1 VNGKQMRFFGILV
14 IIFLSISSFSQ
25 KREKK
30 KSVIPENQGDSLKLE
45 AMLID
50 AEKQLI
56 LENFAKALNGFT
68 VALEM
73 NSRSAAINFKIAQ
86 VLTKSGEGQKA
97 IPYGL
102 KAIELDPENK
112 YYRLL
117 LARIYQSVGFDVEAA
132 KTYEQLLELYPSE
145 ENALYELAEL
155 YQLTG
160 KTEELFAVFD
170 KIENELGVKEEIV
183 REKQRIYMKEG
194 KPDNIVREYKKLIA
208 AYPNESSYRIELISF
223 LIQNRRLEEA
233 SGEIVEYQLLEP
245 VSSKVTLLKSEVE
258 WRRGNYENSMELLK
272 EAFESPTIDFESK
285 FQILSSYF
293 LASTSQPERARL
305 TKLTLGLAEEYAE
318 EYKAQVFAADM
329 LYGDGEKQQ
338 SLNYYLKAVRLK
350 PANFSV
356 WQDILNIEGELNQT
370 DSMIV
375 HSQEA
380 LEYFPNQALLYYFAG
395 TGFLI
400 RKEFK
405 KAVKML
411 DTGKKYTVDPNLLT
425 VFYGQLGDAYNG
437 LEENEK
443 SYKAYDNALLNDFKN
458 DHVLNN
464 YSYFLSLEGKNL
476 DRALE
481 MSTQLINQHPDNPTY
496 LDTHGWVLYMR
507 GDFEKSRKYL
517 EKAATL
523 DENGT
528 IIEHFGDVLFQ
539 LGQTEEA
546 LKQWER
552 AKEAGGTSE
561 LIDKKIAERKLYE

>member
-1 VNGKQMRFFGILV
+1 MRFFGILV

>member
-1 VNGKQMRFFGILV
+1 MNGKQMRFFGILV
-14 IIFLSISSFSQ
+14 IVFLSISSFSQ

-68 VALEM
+68 AALEM

-194 KPDNIVREYKKLIA
+194 KSDNIVREYKKLIA

-245 VSSKVTLLKSEVE
+245 ISSKVTLLKSEVE
-258 WRRGNYENSMELLK
+258 WMRGNYENSMELLK

-305 TKLTLGLAEEYAE
+305 TKLTLGLAEEYAD
-318 EYKAQVFAADM
+318 EYKAQVFVADM

-356 WQDILNIEGELNQT
+356 WQNILNIEGELNQT

-437 LEENEK
+437 LEESEE
-443 SYKAYDNALLNDFKN
+443 SYKAYDNALLNDSKN

-528 IIEHFGDVLFQ
+528 IIEHFGDVLFR

-546 LKQWER
+546 FRQWER
-552 AKEAGGTSE
+552 AKEVGGTSE
-561 LIDKKIAERKLYE
+561 LIDKKIAEQKLYE